1 MNQHC
6 FLLDGKTIPPID
18 DHHQLFIPVKLINTI
33 ENRYCSCCQRQY
45 RSEYPHS
52 IDEKLKTIHHNKHC
66 QVDEEEFY
74 SRPFQSMTKLTED
87 KHVNNKISS
96 RKIAV
101 AQRNHFK
108 HHRFNAQMNN
118 NKDKTQK
125 CKFIR
130 LIYHLYSLLVKDLI
144 TRVIPSINYPIDST
158 QINNNQSSSA
168 ITIII
173 KPFISS
179 EKDTLL
185 HEKPSLDERKNSSS
199 SLKTPTKRIS
209 TSLSDQMLTKLSHKR
224 RLSTFKDTIRP
235 ILPVKTAL
243 VLNEN
248 TSSSVLHSRT
258 LLDIYRNK
266 KQDLIEK

>member
-18 DHHQLFIPVKLINTI
+18 DHHQLFIPVKLINK
-33 ENRYCSCCQRQY
+33 YCSCCQRQY
-45 RSEYPHS
+45 RSVLFDHQYPHS
-52 IDEKLKTIHHNKHC
+52 IDEKLKAIHHNKHC
-66 QVDEEEFY
+66 QVDEEDFY
-74 SRPFQSMTKLTED
+74 SRSFQSTED
-87 KHVNNKISS
+87 KYLINKIPS

-101 AQRNHFK
+101 AQRTHFK

-118 NKDKTQK
+118 NKDKTQT

-130 LIYHLYSLLVKDLI
+130 LINHLYSLLVKDLI

-158 QINNNQSSSA
+158 QINNNQSSSP

-179 EKDTLL
+179 EKDT
-185 HEKPSLDERKNSSS
+185 

-209 TSLSDQMLTKLSHKR
+209 ASLSDQMLSKISHKR

-243 VLNEN
+243 ILNEN
-248 TSSSVLHSRT
+248 TSSNILHSRT

>member
-33 ENRYCSCCQRQY
+33 ENKYCSCCQRQY
-45 RSEYPHS
+45 RSVLVDHQYPHS
-52 IDEKLKTIHHNKHC
+52 IDEKLKSIHHNKHC
-66 QVDEEEFY
+66 QVDEEDFY
-74 SRPFQSMTKLTED
+74 SRSFQSMTKLTED
-87 KHVNNKISS
+87 KHVSNQIPS

-101 AQRNHFK
+101 AQRTHFK

-118 NKDKTQK
+118 NKDKTQT
-125 CKFIR
+125 CEFIR

-173 KPFISS
+173 KPF
-179 EKDTLL
+179 TLL

-209 TSLSDQMLTKLSHKR
+209 TSLSDQMLTKLSPKR
-224 RLSTFKDTIRP
+224 RLSTFRDTIRP

-243 VLNEN
+243 VVNEN
-248 TSSSVLHSRT
+248 TSSTILQSRT